1 MKELFSLEKLSI
13 EPKQISLYVPPIV
26 WKGDSVGHIGINDLF
41 FFVLE
46 GECFL
51 SIDSENYIIK
61 PGQLAYLPKGKK
73 RAYTHVS
80 KSFSMYEMAFSATCG
95 DRNLMELLGLTED
108 NFVVSITDTQKISSL
123 FESSHRKEMYKNP
136 LYDIGWCANIIN
148 IIRMYANERQKQDN
162 PESHLFK
169 PVLDYMSAHYHEP
182 LKTENFASLVHMQTT
197 YFIKRFK
204 KNYGLPPIAYFNR
217 MKMYKAMGM
226 LSGTDLPIEQIS
238 KKVGITDTSY
248 FARVFKK
255 YCNITP
261 SQYRAE
267 FKQEKIPDDI
277 TYV

>member
-1 MKELFSLEKLSI
+1 MKELFSVKNLTI
-13 EPKQISLYVPPIV
+13 EPKDISLYVPPIV
-26 WKGDSVGHIGINDLF
+26 WKGDAVGHIGVNDLF

-61 PGQLAYLPKGKK
+61 PGQLAYLPKGKR

-80 KSFSMYEMAFSATCG
+80 KRFSMYEMAFSATCE

-108 NFVVSITDTQKISSL
+108 NFVVNVTDAQKVSSL
-123 FESSHRKEMYKNP
+123 FESSHRKELYQNP
-136 LYDIGWCANIIN
+136 LHNIGWCANIIN
-148 IIRMYANERQKQDN
+148 IIRVYANERQKLSSS
-162 PESHLFK
+162 ESQFFK
-169 PVLDYMSAHYHEP
+169 PVLEYMAANYDKN
-182 LKTENFASLVHMQTT
+182 LKTEAFASLVHMQTT

-217 MKMYKAMGM
+217 MKIYKAMGM

-238 KKVGITDTSY
+238 REIGITDTSY

-261 SQYRAE
+261 SQYRSE
-267 FKQEKIPDDI
+267 FKKDFYHDEI
-277 TYV
+277 TFI